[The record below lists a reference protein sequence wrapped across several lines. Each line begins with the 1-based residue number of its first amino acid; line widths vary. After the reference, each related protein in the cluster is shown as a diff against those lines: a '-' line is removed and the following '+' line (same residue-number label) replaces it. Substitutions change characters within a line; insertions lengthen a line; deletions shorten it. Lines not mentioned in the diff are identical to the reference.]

1 MDGAKE
7 RNHLLAAVMAEADVS
22 NKGLA
27 AQVHADAKRAGLHI
41 SPNHK
46 SVRLWLEGS
55 QPRDKTVPYIVSA
68 LRRKI
73 GRKVTAAEIGF
84 TDPSAGASDADVVNQ
99 GVRYP
104 AESSQSV
111 ELLDKLTTADLEA
124 NTAVTSA
131 DWAPDAAPAV
141 ITDYL
146 FARPLWVAPEEL
158 DVIARTD
165 VAARILTT
173 VRIITDLGFRFG
185 GGHVRQLLLSY
196 WKSEIVPELRKDYPE
211 PIRRELLG
219 AAADA
224 AEVLGWSA
232 YDDGRHGAAQR
243 YFIQGLRLSR
253 EAGDP
258 LMGGQIL
265 SNLSHQANYLGYFDS
280 ALRLARAAQSA
291 TVVSASA
298 TVNAMFLAM
307 EARALASL
315 GDVRGC
321 IAALGQAEKSFDRR
335 NPASDPDWIGYFDEL
350 ELAGEAAHC
359 FRDLGLSKET
369 MRFAGQAIDP
379 VRTPARTRSFISMV
393 SAAGELRAGNLDG
406 AVALAIDSVRT
417 AGPMKSDRYRRY
429 LRDFYASIPATH
441 ASGIATR
448 ELAELLRT
456 SYPTSTL
463 IGAD

>member
-1 MDGAKE
+1 MDRAKE
-7 RNHLLAAVMAEADVS
+7 PNRLLAAVMAEADVS

-27 AQVHADAKRAGLHI
+27 AQVHADAERAGVDI
-41 SPNHK
+41 SPTHK
-46 SVRLWLEGS
+46 SVRLWLEGG
-55 QPRDKTVPYIVSA
+55 QPRDKTVPCIVSA
-68 LRRKI
+68 LSRKL

-84 TDPSAGASDADVVNQ
+84 TDPSAGANDADVVNQ
-99 GVRYP
+99 AVHYP

-111 ELLDKLTTADLEA
+111 ELLDRLTTADLEA
-124 NTAVTSA
+124 NTAVMAA
-131 DWAPDAAPAV
+131 DWAPDAAPAA

-146 FARPLWVAPEEL
+146 FAGPLWVAPEEP

-165 VAARILTT
+165 VAARIRTT
-173 VRIITDLGFRFG
+173 VRSITELDFRFG

-196 WKSEIVPELRKDYPE
+196 WKSEIVPELRKDYPG

-243 YFIQGLRLSR
+243 YFIQGLRLAR
-253 EAGDP
+253 EAADP

-291 TVVSASA
+291 TVSSTTA

-321 IAALGQAEKSFDRR
+321 IAALDQAEKSFDRR

-359 FRDLGLSKET
+359 FRDLSLPKET
-369 MRFAGQAIDP
+369 MRFAGQAIDI
-379 VRTPARTRSFISMV
+379 VRTPARTRSLISMV

-406 AVALAIDSVRT
+406 AIALAVDSVRT

-429 LRDFYASIPATH
+429 LRDFYTSIPAAH
-441 ASGIATR
+441 ASSGATR
-448 ELAELLRT
+448 ELADLIRT
-456 SYPTSTL
+456 NHPIGTL
-463 IGAD
+463 ISAD